1 MRRTTWSSRTAARL
15 IGCVASLT
23 LLMVGT
29 ILVAQQ
35 PAQESWKDSP
45 FDGKAAMEHLK
56 AVVEI
61 GPRVSASRG
70 MKKQQQYIREHFEEL
85 GLEVTTQPFRAK
97 SPYDGRAVTL
107 HNLIVKFA
115 PEKTR
120 RLLLCCH
127 FDTRPFAD
135 QDRRNP
141 RARFLGA
148 NDGGSGVGLL
158 CELGRHLKDLDGPY
172 GIDLVF
178 FDGEEFVINRPQHPM
193 FLGST
198 YFAQVYAQ
206 EAGRRDWKYEYGI
219 LIDMVADKD
228 LQIHYEGNSLGF
240 ADGLTRSVWGVA
252 DRLGVEEFVPRQRHH
267 IRDDH
272 LPLNEI
278 GKIPTCDVIDFDFPN
293 PEVGNVYWHTQD
305 DNVENCSAESLAK
318 VGAVILEWNRQMQEL
333 NQGP

>member
-1 MRRTTWSSRTAARL
+1 MTRFSRGPHRCFTRDALAVCLVLLSLTAPAAAR
-15 IGCVASLT
+15 
-23 LLMVGT
+23 
-29 ILVAQQ
+29 Q
-35 PAQESWKDSP
+35 PPPSWQESD
-45 FDGKAAMEHLK
+45 FDGQAAFEYLK
-56 AVVEI
+56 EICEI

-70 MKKQQQYIREHFEEL
+70 MKKQQEYIQNHFEKLE
-85 GLEVTTQPFRAK
+85 LEVTLQPFRAK
-97 SPYDGRAVTL
+97 SPYDGRAATL
-107 HNLIVKFA
+107 HNMIVRVA
-115 PEKTR
+115 PEKKR

-127 FDTRPFAD
+127 YDTRPFAD

-148 NDGGSGVGLL
+148 NDGASGVALL
-158 CELGRHLKDLDGPY
+158 CELGKHLKKLDGPY

-178 FDGEEFVINRPQHPM
+178 FDGEEFVISRPQHPM

-198 YFAQVYAQ
+198 YFAQVYARESGKQ
-206 EAGRRDWKYEYGI
+206 DWKYEYGI

-240 ADGLTRSVWGVA
+240 ADGLTRSIWGVA
-252 DRLGVEEFVPRQRHH
+252 DRLGVKEFQPQKRHH

-278 GKIPTCDVIDFDFPN
+278 GKIPTCDVIDFDYPN
-293 PEVGNVYWHTQD
+293 PQLGNIYWHTQD

-318 VGAVILEWNRQMQEL
+318 VGAVILEWTRQMQEL